1 MSYFR
6 FSCPIIP
13 LLPDGEGYPPNFQLP
28 KRQRNADALN
38 IPQLTKIFRESIIYE
53 SIDDIDDKQKSD
65 LAVLNVLSP
74 YSLLCHV
81 MIVELSPNRF
91 LPGPESF
98 TDHEWFKFS
107 ELSYK
112 TVKSMNTLYT
122 NDHKN
127 ESFSTLCGFNWS
139 PYSWGLYEER
149 GGCQSITTKFHMMI
163 WQWPQIMTTSDY
175 SDLPEKHRQ
184 IFFENSYNESF
195 GRLIG
200 RSIGLPSFEVS
211 PRGVFIPIDAIT
223 YDIIFQLKEIAEK
236 VEKIINDL
244 NSILINN
251 FDEAFDEVKKTMEE
265 SSIRIITEE
274 EINTKLRYNRLE
286 LNSLQTSLSK
296 CQNDD
301 EKQIIMSI
309 YQSVSNRIELNSIQS
324 SQKFNGIEIWEK
336 FFGFSIVM
344 AESFNNNEIKNGIYI
359 GLHPICGPG
368 GCAEVLGC
376 YLTRPEQR
384 MADEG
389 VMIDHNHQIWMLK
402 EELNK

>member
-98 TDHEWFKFS
+98 SDHEWRKFS

-112 TVKSMNTLYT
+112 TVKSMNNMYT

-163 WQWPQIMTTSDY
+163 WQWPQIMATSDY

-211 PRGVFIPIDAIT
+211 PRGVFIPIESIT

-265 SSIRIITEE
+265 SSIRIITEG

-309 YQSVSNRIELNSIQS
+309 YQSVSNRVELNSNQS
-324 SQKFNGIEIWEK
+324 SQKFNSIEIWEK
-336 FFGFSIVM
+336 FFGFSLVL
-344 AESFNNNEIKNGIYI
+344 AESFKNNKIKNGIYI
-359 GLHPICGPG
+359 GLHPVCGPG

-376 YLTRPEQR
+376 FLTRPEKR